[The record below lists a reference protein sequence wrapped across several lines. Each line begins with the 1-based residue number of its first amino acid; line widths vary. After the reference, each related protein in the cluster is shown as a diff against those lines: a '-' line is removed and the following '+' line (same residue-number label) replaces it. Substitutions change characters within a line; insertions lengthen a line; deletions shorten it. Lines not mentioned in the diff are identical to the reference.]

1 MKIRYFHPAFI
12 DSAHSLMN
20 EYKDDTS
27 NTLLVL
33 GYYYYGGKY
42 EDLVMGYDHVIMF
55 NQENYFYLSTKP
67 YFNSVLDGYLKA
79 DEVWDYSEDNI
90 PLFARHG
97 IKSSLHILKPY
108 MKWDVFAPVEKNI
121 DILIYGSQNNRRHNL
136 VEFLRKKY
144 NVVYLD
150 GVFGSVLDDYIL
162 RSRILLNCH
171 GSSEFVMEQEQAR
184 MVKWLGAPC
193 QIISERSPK
202 NYLNVPEMDYWELF
216 CL

>member
-1 MKIRYFHPAFI
+1 MKIRYFNPAFI
-12 DSAHSLMN
+12 DTASSLMN
-20 EYKDDTS
+20 EFKDDTS

-33 GYYYYGGKY
+33 GYYYYGGTY
-42 EDLVMGYDHVIMF
+42 EDLARGYDHVIIF

-67 YFNSVLDGYLKA
+67 YFNNVLDGYLKA
-79 DEVWDYSEDNI
+79 DEVWDYSENNI
-90 PLFARHG
+90 PLFAQHG

-108 MKWDVFAPVEKNI
+108 MKWDAFAPVEKDI
-121 DILIYGSQNNRRHNL
+121 DILIYGSQHSRRSNL

-150 GVFGSVLDDYIL
+150 GVFGDALDDYIL

-171 GSSEFVMEQEQAR
+171 SSSELVMEQEQAR

-193 QIISERSPK
+193 QIVSERSPK